1 MGRDRKMLPL
11 KILLLFGKIYFSLA
25 FNIDLE
31 NPIVFNPSNNDKGLF
46 GHSVAL
52 TGSKAF
58 IGDPESDNHGNLFQ
72 CNVDNG
78 SSCKKLEI
86 TAEGGHVL
94 SSNQKYFMGARIT
107 TS

>member
-1 MGRDRKMLPL
+1 MLPL

-31 NPIVFNPSNNDKGLF
+31 NPIVFNPSSNDKGLF

-52 TGSKAF
+52 TKNKTF
-58 IGDPESDNHGNLFQ
+58 IGDPENDNHGNLFK
-72 CNVDNG
+72 CNVDSG

-86 TAEGGHVL
+86 TGIFL
-94 SSNQKYFMGARIT
+94 
-107 TS
+107 